1 MDVMDLFKQAC
12 ELPEQD
18 RAELATL
25 LLESLEVEPDA
36 ATERA
41 WSKEIGRTE

>member
-18 RAELATL
+18 RAELAAL
-25 LLESLEVEPDA
+25 LLDG
-36 ATERA
+36 ERPLG
-41 WSKEIGRTE
+41 SYG